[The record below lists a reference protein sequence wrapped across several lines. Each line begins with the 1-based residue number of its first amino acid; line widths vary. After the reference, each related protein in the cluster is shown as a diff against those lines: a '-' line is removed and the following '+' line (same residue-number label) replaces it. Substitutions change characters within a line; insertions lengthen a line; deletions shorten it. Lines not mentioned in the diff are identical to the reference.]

1 MKNLFKTLLLL
12 FLFNFIATNSIQA
25 QLSDTTA
32 IWQITMFDDNEFVG
46 HILSET
52 ERTIEFKT
60 ATIGT
65 ITLQKSQIKRQERLI
80 SNDSTNGLLW
90 NENTMAY
97 RYFIGNS
104 GYNLKKGEAFY
115 QNAWLVVNNFDI
127 GVSDRFSLGIGT
139 VPLFLFG
146 GLGVTPIW
154 LTPRVSIPIESDKV
168 NLGVGGLFGTVLG
181 DEFDNTGF
189 GFGFG
194 NITLGDKNKNLNL
207 GVGYGFAEGELSERP
222 TFTISG
228 MLRTGKRGYVITE
241 NYVISTG
248 FETIALLS
256 LGGRFI
262 GKRIS
267 IDYGGI
273 YIPNTGIFSVAP
285 WLSISVP
292 LGKSRR

>member
-1 MKNLFKTLLLL
+1 MKNLIKTFLLL
-12 FLFNFIATNSIQA
+12 FLFNFIVTSSISA

-32 IWQITMFDDNEFVG
+32 IWQITMLDDNEFVG

-65 ITLQKSQIKRQERLI
+65 ITLQKSQIKRQEKLI
-80 SNDSTNGLLW
+80 SDKTTNGLLW
-90 NENTMAY
+90 NENKMAY
-97 RYFIGNS
+97 RYFMGNS
-104 GYNLKKGEAFY
+104 GYNLRKGEAFY
-115 QNAWLVVNNFDI
+115 QNAWIFVNNFDI
-127 GVSDRFSLGIGT
+127 GVSDRFSFGIGM

-168 NLGVGGLFGTVLG
+168 NFGIGGLFGTVLG
-181 DEFDNTGF
+181 DEFNDTGF

-194 NITLGDKNKNLNL
+194 NITLGDRNKNLNL
-207 GVGYGFAEGELSERP
+207 GVGYGFADGGLSERP

-228 MLRTGKRGYVITE
+228 MLRTGKRGYLITE
-241 NYVISTG
+241 NYIISTG
-248 FETIALLS
+248 FDTVALLS
-256 LGGRFI
+256 LGGRFV
-262 GKRIS
+262 GKRVV

-273 YIPNTGIFSVAP
+273 FVPNTGGSGTAP
-285 WLSISVP
+285 WLSISLP
-292 LGKSRR
+292 LGNSKR

>member
-1 MKNLFKTLLLL
+1 MKNLIKTLLVL
-12 FLFNFIATNSIQA
+12 FFFNFIPTDSIFA

-32 IWQITMFDDNEFVG
+32 IWQITTLDDNEFVG

-52 ERTIEFKT
+52 ARTIEFKT

-65 ITLQKSQIKRQERLI
+65 ITLQKSQIKQQERLV
-80 SNDSTNGLLW
+80 SNESTNGLLW
-90 NENTMAY
+90 DENKMAY
-97 RYFIGNS
+97 RYFMGNS
-104 GYNLKKGEAFY
+104 GYNLRKGEAFY
-115 QNAWLVVNNFDI
+115 QNAWLFVNNFDI
-127 GVSDRFSLGIGT
+127 GVSDRFSFGIGT

-154 LTPRVSIPIESDKV
+154 VTPRVSIPIESNKV

-181 DEFDNTGF
+181 DEFNNTGF

-194 NITLGDKNKNLNL
+194 NITLGDRNKNLNL
-207 GVGYGFAEGELSERP
+207 GVGYGFADGEFSERP

-228 MLRTGKRGYVITE
+228 MLRTGKRGYFITE
-241 NYVISTG
+241 NYIISTG

-256 LGGRFI
+256 LGGRFV

-273 YIPNTGIFSVAP
+273 YVPNTGGAGIGP

-292 LGKSRR
+292 LGNGKR